1 MPRGSDTFG
10 RELAE
15 SKPEQPTTVGQ
26 SARDWSSLISSTLD
40 ISTVLSYLSSAE
52 RGNLRYQMEMFDRMI
67 ERDPHLQAVLQ
78 TRRLALTQSEWS
90 VQPVDET
97 DTRAADAAEYVTEQL
112 AGLDDFEDDVHAL
125 LDAVPKGISCVE
137 IIYNPD
143 WTLERLQEIP
153 QKLLDWTEP
162 ELRVMADGTRPI
174 EMVPNKFILHSP
186 RIKPGSPLRRGLMR
200 TLAVYW
206 CISHFAMEDWAGY
219 AEVFGSP
226 IRVGKYPKSSLKQT
240 RDILWEALQNIGTD
254 AAGMIPDDMDI
265 EFLEPTS
272 RQIPGG
278 VVPMATIIEHIE
290 RKMSISVL
298 GQNLTTESQSGTGTL
313 AGSAHERVRRDL
325 TRADARQLATTLR
338 RDLFRPLVGF
348 KFGFDTPLPVLKWAL
363 DDPVD
368 QTSRASVFKT
378 AVEFGQP
385 VSKAQVREEL
395 ELWEPEDEDDVL
407 MRQEPSSPFEAG
419 LSVQQRKVLNSKPE
433 LFYGGMAGG
442 GMADFLA
449 TKGGALP
456 PGSAMR
462 ANQRLATAAADEQAD
477 ALDQV
482 LTAIERLSESVNT
495 PEEMLTRIKLMA
507 PDLEDVLKSAGMSL
521 EEFEDLCAR
530 SLMTADLN
538 GRVAVGAERDA

>member
-1 MPRGSDTFG
+1 MPTDTFG
-10 RELAE
+10 RDVVEK
-15 SKPEQPTTVGQ
+15 KPKQPETVGQ
-26 SARDWSSLISSTLD
+26 SARDWSSLISSSLD
-40 ISTVLSYLSSAE
+40 VETVISYLSSAE
-52 RGNLRYQMEMFDRMI
+52 RGMLRYQMEMFDRMI

-90 VQPVDET
+90 VLPGDET
-97 DTRAADAAEYVTEQL
+97 DTRAADAAEYTTEQL
-112 AGLDDFEDDVHAL
+112 KNLDDFEDDVHAL
-125 LDAVPKGISCVE
+125 LDAVPKGISCCE
-137 IIYNPD
+137 IIYNRD
-143 WTLERLQEIP
+143 WGLERLQEIP
-153 QKLLDWTEP
+153 QKLLDWSDP
-162 ELRVMADGTRPI
+162 ELRVMADGVVPV
-174 EMVPNKFILHSP
+174 EMAPNKFILHSP

-226 IRVGKYPKSSLKQT
+226 IRVGKYPFGSLEAH

-254 AAGMIPDDMDI
+254 AAGMIPDNMNI
-265 EFLEPTS
+265 EFLEPMS

-278 VVPMATIIEHIE
+278 SLPTQGIIDHIE

-313 AGSAHERVRRDL
+313 AGGAHERVRRDL

-348 KFGFDTPLPVLKWAL
+348 KFGFDTPLPVLKWNL
-363 DDPVD
+363 DDPVN
-368 QTSRASVFKT
+368 QESRVNVFKT
-378 AVEFGQP
+378 AIEMGQP

-407 MRQEPSSPFEAG
+407 EKSAPAPSPFEQEFSARQRG
-419 LSVQQRKVLNSKPE
+419 LITGDNSVTL
-433 LFYGGMAGG
+433 YGGATGLPAYFSEAGS
-442 GMADFLA
+442 
-449 TKGGALP
+449 TLP

-462 ANQRLATAAADEQAD
+462 ANQRLASAAAEDQAD

-482 LTAIERLSESVNT
+482 LSAIEKLAANAESLDGL
-495 PEEMLTRIKLMA
+495 LTRIKLMA
-507 PDLEDVLKSAGMSL
+507 PDIEDVLKRAGMSL

-530 SLMTADLN
+530 SLVTADLN
-538 GRVAVGAERDA
+538 GRVAVGAEQDA